1 MRSLPPSRPPFQL
14 WQQGKSPVISGAG
27 SAGFGT
33 FCRPRPR
40 PQATA
45 LLSFLFIL
53 TTTVSLKILL
63 SHSKFL

>member
-14 WQQGKSPVISGAG
+14 WQPGKSPVISGAR

-53 TTTVSLKILL
+53 TTVSLKILL